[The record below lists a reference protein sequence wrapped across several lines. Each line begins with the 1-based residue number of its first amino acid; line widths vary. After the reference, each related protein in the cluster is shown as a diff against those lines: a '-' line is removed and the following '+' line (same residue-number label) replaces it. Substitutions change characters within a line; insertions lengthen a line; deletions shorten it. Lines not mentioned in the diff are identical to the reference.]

1 MAIKAEIATVQFGPF
16 SIEGLMSQD
25 GDFGVAVPQAVALNI
40 VPPERSQKQLKA
52 LVGQGFPSHGLQKW
66 TTPLN
71 SKPVNVLTLDAFQ
84 ALIRAMD
91 KRGNEKAAVFVD
103 ALFGLSLQQLFSDA
117 FGQKF
122 EAEDRQRYLTTRLA
136 TKHDFR
142 PLTDQLKASGFSQP
156 REYARFVW
164 MFQAKLGIESGTR
177 DQVDIQT
184 LTKLQGAQV
193 RLTTLM
199 ECGYSPWEALNRM

>member
-1 MAIKAEIATVQFGPF
+1 MTIKAEIATVQFGPF
-16 SIEGLMSQD
+16 SIEGLMSQN
-25 GDFGVAVPQAVALNI
+25 GDFGVAVPQAVELNL
-40 VPPERSQKQLKA
+40 VPPRRSAQQLKA
-52 LVGQGFPSHGLQKW
+52 LLGKGFESHDFKQW
-66 TTPLN
+66 NTPL
-71 SKPVNVLTLDAFQ
+71 SRKPVNVLTLEAFQ
-84 ALIRAMD
+84 DLIRAMD
-91 KRGNEKAAVFVD
+91 KRGNEQATAFVD

-142 PLTDQLKASGFSQP
+142 PLTDQLKRHGFNQP
-156 REYARFVW
+156 KDYARFVW
-164 MFQAKLGIESGTR
+164 GFQAKLGIESGTR
-177 DQVDIQT
+177 DQVDVQT

-199 ECGYSPWEALNRM
+199 ECGYSPWEALKRL